1 VAERSKLSYLKNID
15 LFHGMS
21 VEQMRMVEK
30 RTVMREVRRGEVVY
44 LAGDAGDRVYLLK
57 RGVVKISALRE
68 DGREA
73 MLALLRKGEVF
84 GEEAVLEDAPRDH
97 MAEAYEDALICIF
110 TRQDFMDMLRSHPE
124 MLFRVFRLVGLRL
137 RAFRTRVRHLLLKG
151 ASQRLASTMLE
162 LAREHGIADAQG
174 TLVPL
179 RLSQQD
185 LANLIGVTR
194 ESVNIALSDFRKR
207 GLVVL
212 EGRAFRL
219 PRPQALRQLRLVGG
233 RRHRFRSR
241 RSHQR
246 RSRALRSRG

>member
-1 VAERSKLSYLKNID
+1 MAERGKLWYLKNIN

-21 VEQMRMVEK
+21 EEQMRMVEQ
-30 RTVMREVRRGEVVY
+30 RTVMREVRRREVLY
-44 LAGDAGDRVYLLK
+44 LPGDAGDRIFLLK
-57 RGVVKISALRE
+57 RGVVKISALQE
-68 DGREA
+68 GGREV

-97 MAEAYEDALICIF
+97 MAEAYEDALICII
-110 TRQDFMDMLRSHPE
+110 TRQDFLDMLKAHPE
-124 MLFRVFRLVGLRL
+124 LVFKVTKLIGLRL
-137 RAFRTRVRHLLLKG
+137 KTFRTRVEHLLFKG
-151 ASQRLASTMLE
+151 ASQRLASTLLE

-194 ESVNIALSDFRKR
+194 ESVNLALSDFRKR

-219 PRPQALRQLRLVGG
+219 PRPQALEQL
-233 RRHRFRSR
+233 
-241 RSHQR
+241 Q
-246 RSRALRSRG
+246 